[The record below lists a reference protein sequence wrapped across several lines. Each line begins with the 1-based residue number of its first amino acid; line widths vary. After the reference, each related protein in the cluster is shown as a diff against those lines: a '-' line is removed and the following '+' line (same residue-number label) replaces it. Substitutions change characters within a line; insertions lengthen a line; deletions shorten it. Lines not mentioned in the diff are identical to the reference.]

1 MQLQKSPSPTII
13 EEILKL
19 EAFKDIKQHI
29 VPIFGTKSQMTLEYL
44 RDGSTML
51 AVVSAVRE
59 GGLKRH
65 FSAEQGIFKL
75 IFALDRIDY
84 AKHGTYH
91 QMYLNNLL
99 RREKSIPKD
108 LITNKYSTSISGGS
122 FSTVH

>member
-1 MQLQKSPSPTII
+1 
-13 EEILKL
+13 
-19 EAFKDIKQHI
+19 
-29 VPIFGTKSQMTLEYL
+29 MTLEYL

-65 FSAEQGIFKL
+65 FSAEQGILKL